1 MTRFIDAIGLSL
13 FSNARTIFKQFQG
26 CERIQEQIFVLE
38 LVQGVKLSN
47 QFTLRSEKRQS
58 EVQDSDSDG
67 QKKIGTAD
75 FVG

>member
-1 MTRFIDAIGLSL
+1 MRGQFL
-13 FSNARTIFKQFQG
+13 KQFQG

>member
-13 FSNARTIFKQFQG
+13 FSNARTIFKRFQG
-26 CERIQEQIFVLE
+26 CERIQEQIFLLE

-67 QKKIGTAD
+67 QKKIRTAD

>member
-1 MTRFIDAIGLSL
+1 MLLVYLCFPMRGQFL
-13 FSNARTIFKQFQG
+13 KQFQG
-26 CERIQEQIFVLE
+26 CERIQEQIFLLE

-47 QFTLRSEKRQS
+47 QFTLRSEKQQS

-67 QKKIGTAD
+67 QKKIRTAD

>member
-1 MTRFIDAIGLSL
+1 MRGQFL
-13 FSNARTIFKQFQG
+13 KQFQG
-26 CERIQEQIFVLE
+26 CERIQEQIFLLE

-47 QFTLRSEKRQS
+47 QFTLRSEKQQS

-67 QKKIGTAD
+67 QKKIRTAD